1 MAQQSHAMLPFAKNE
16 KGSPMTWTPPPYA
29 DPATFTE
36 HELTQLAGT
45 VTLPKEPAR
54 VGVVLLSGSGPFD
67 RDGTS
72 GPNKPIKDL
81 AWGLATQ
88 GIAVLRFDKS
98 TANRPEAMSEPGYT
112 MTSEYVPPAIAAV
125 HALKQHVDQVFL
137 VGHSMGGKVAPKI
150 AAEEPLVAG
159 VVIMAGDT
167 QPMQHSAV
175 RVMRYLAE
183 TTPEVVPPGTVELF
197 EHQAAVV
204 DSDLAPN
211 TPSTELPFG
220 LPASFWLDL
229 KTYDAVATAA
239 KLDVPIL
246 VLQGGR
252 DYQVT
257 VTDDLPAWRARL
269 PDATIKVLDADN
281 HFFFEGTGPSTMSD
295 YQLPGHVDPAA
306 VTAIT
311 AWLAEHTT

>member
-1 MAQQSHAMLPFAKNE
+1 
-16 KGSPMTWTPPPYA
+16 MTWTTPQYA
-29 DPATFTE
+29 DPTTFTE
-36 HELTQLAGT
+36 HDLTLDAGGRT
-45 VTLPKEPAR
+45 VPGTLTLPAR
-54 VGVVLLSGSGPFD
+54 PTGHGVVLLAGSGPFD

-72 GPNKPIKDL
+72 GPNKPLKDL
-81 AWGLATQ
+81 AWGLGTE
-88 GIAVLRFDKS
+88 GVAVLRFDKS
-98 TANRPEAMSEPGYT
+98 TANRPDAMTEPDYT
-112 MTSEYVPPAIAAV
+112 MTSEYVPHAIAAV
-125 HALKQHVDQVFL
+125 HSLKQHVDQVFL
-137 VGHSMGGKVAPKI
+137 VGHSMGGKAAPKI

-167 QPMQHSAV
+167 QPMQHAAV
-175 RVMRYLAE
+175 RVMRYLAQ
-183 TTPEVVPPGTVELF
+183 TAPEIVPPGAIELF

-204 DSDLAPN
+204 DSPNLSSN

-229 KTYDAVATAA
+229 RTYDPVATAA

-257 VTDDLPAWRARL
+257 VADDLPAWREGL

-281 HFFFEGTGPSTMSD
+281 HFFFEGTGPSTMAD
-295 YQLPGHVDPAA
+295 YQVPGHVDPA
-306 VTAIT
+306 VVKAIT
-311 AWLAEHTT
+311 DWLP

>member
-1 MAQQSHAMLPFAKNE
+1 MA
-16 KGSPMTWTPPPYA
+16 
-29 DPATFTE
+29 
-36 HELTQLAGT
+36 
-45 VTLPKEPAR
+45 
-54 VGVVLLSGSGPFD
+54 GSGPFD

-72 GPNKPIKDL
+72 GPNKPLKDL
-81 AWGLATQ
+81 AWGLATE

-98 TANRPEAMSEPGYT
+98 TANRPEAMTEPGYT
-112 MTSEYVPPAIAAV
+112 MTSEYLPHTIAAV
-125 HALKQHVDQVFL
+125 RALQQHVDQVFL

-150 AAEEPLVAG
+150 AAEEPLVGG

-167 QPMQHSAV
+167 QPMQHAAV
-175 RVMRYLAE
+175 RVMRYLAR
-183 TTPEVVPPGTVELF
+183 TTPEVVPPGTIELF
-197 EHQAAVV
+197 ERQAAVV
-204 DSDLAPN
+204 DSPDLSPD

-229 KTYDAVATAA
+229 RMYDPVATAA

-257 VTDDLPAWRARL
+257 VADDLPAWRNGL
-269 PDATIKVLDADN
+269 PDATIKVLDDDN
-281 HFFFEGTGPSTMSD
+281 HLFFEGTGPSTMAD
-295 YQLPGHVDPAA
+295 YQVPGHVDPAV

-311 AWLAEHTT
+311 DWLP

>member
-1 MAQQSHAMLPFAKNE
+1 MT
-16 KGSPMTWTPPPYA
+16 TWTPPPYA
-29 DPATFTE
+29 NPTAFTE
-36 HELTQLAGT
+36 RDLTLETTAPGT
-45 VTLPKEPAR
+45 LTLPTRKAE
-54 VGVVLLSGSGPFD
+54 VGVVLLAGSGPFD

-72 GPNKPIKDL
+72 GPNKPLKDL

-98 TANRPEAMSEPGYT
+98 TANRPEAMTEPGYT
-112 MTSEYVPPAIAAV
+112 MTAEYLPHAIAAV
-125 HALKQHVDQVFL
+125 LALAGHVDRVLL
-137 VGHSMGGKVAPKI
+137 VGHSMGGKVAPMV
-150 AAEEPLVAG
+150 AAAEPLVAG

-167 QPMQHSAV
+167 QPMQRSAV

-197 EHQAAVV
+197 EQQAAVV
-204 DSDLAPN
+204 DNVSPD
-211 TPSTELPFG
+211 TPSTDLPFG

-229 KTYDAVATAA
+229 RAYDAVATAA

-257 VTDDLPAWRARL
+257 VADDLPAWREGL
-269 PDATIKVLDADN
+269 PDATIKVLAADN
-281 HFFFEGTGPSTMSD
+281 HYFFAGTGPSTMAD
-295 YQLPGHVDPAA
+295 YSTAQHVDPEAIA
-306 VTAIT
+306 VIT
-311 AWLAEHTT
+311 AWLAENTRTA